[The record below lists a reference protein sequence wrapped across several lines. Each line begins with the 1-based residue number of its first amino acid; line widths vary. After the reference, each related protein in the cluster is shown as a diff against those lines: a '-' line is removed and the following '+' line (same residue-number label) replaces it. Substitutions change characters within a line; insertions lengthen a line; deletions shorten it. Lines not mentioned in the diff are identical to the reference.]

1 MSLQY
6 NYEDDYSV
14 NGNITSFPNKKQFR
28 ELTKRQRRQLRKDQ
42 QIAKNSSLK
51 IRNIQPKTD
60 NQDIVFRN
68 FDDGYNLLLHG
79 LAGTGKTFI
88 SLYLALSDLI
98 EGYGDQKNI
107 TIVRSVVPTRD
118 MGCLPGNQ
126 KEKSKVYEA
135 PYANICSELFGRGDA
150 YEVLKGR
157 GMIDFITTSFVR
169 GVTLNDTTVIVD
181 ECQNLSFHELDS
193 IITRLGENSRIIF
206 CGDFRQ
212 SDLVRDDERKGV
224 LTFMKILSKMKGFE
238 SVEFEEEDI
247 VRSKLVKEYIISK
260 VRHGIV

>member
-1 MSLQY
+1 MSNNLSFFQS
-6 NYEDDYSV
+6 NIVPLTNKQKRKLKKV
-14 NGNITSFPNKKQFR
+14 NTG
-28 ELTKRQRRQLRKDQ
+28 
-42 QIAKNSSLK
+42 LK
-51 IRNIQPKTD
+51 IKEIEPMTETQERVFNSYYSGKNIMC
-60 NQDIVFRN
+60 
-68 FDDGYNLLLHG
+68 HG
-79 LAGTGKTFI
+79 VAGTGKTFI
-88 SLYLALSDLI
+88 ATYLATQEVLSNYNDTRSLHI
-98 EGYGDQKNI
+98 I
-107 TIVRSVVPTRD
+107 RSVVPTRD
-118 MGCLPGNQ
+118 MGFLPGNQ
-126 KEKSKVYEA
+126 REKSKVYEA

-169 GVTLNDTTVIVD
+169 GITLNETTVIVD